1 MPKLIDLAKV
11 LRSKNAGP
19 LYVTFDLMF
28 DKKEPY
34 ERVVKSG
41 VINSKLIVKLFKAD
55 EKYIEIVDYPA
66 ALSIKITIPRKVV
79 GGDLGDRDVY
89 GAQQYAPLLDLEIK

>member
-1 MPKLIDLAKV
+1 MSKLVDLARI

-28 DKKEPY
+28 DNKESY

-41 VINSKLIVKLFKAD
+41 IINSQLIAKLFKAED
-55 EKYIEIVDYPA
+55 KYIEIVDYPA

-79 GGDLGDRDVY
+79 GGDLGDTDVY